1 MRTFHTNDFLTMYL
15 PQLTGVLM
23 STVVWDEVLQNVF
36 TTTVSGVD
44 CVLETENQVY
54 TYHVT
59 NGVANLK

>member
-1 MRTFHTNDFLTMYL
+1 MLLFVTVSNRIVLVLLFLTG
-15 PQLTGVLM
+15 QTI
-23 STVVWDEVLQNVF
+23 VWDEVLQNVF